1 LRNTKTLPIGL
12 NELYSGLKD
21 REKRPE
27 NTHVTELWKDEIKQR
42 PTFIVLDAL
51 DECCEED
58 RSPLMKILQSLRPDV
73 HVLVT
78 SRPFDSIA
86 TYFKN
91 QPCLKIAADHYDLK
105 KYISYR
111 LQHESDFS
119 MEVSRDIAFTDE
131 IIKVVIAKAQ
141 DMRVHLFSSALHGIT
156 NE

>member
-1 LRNTKTLPIGL
+1 LQQRFPGHDTANIVYVYFDYAQQTRLRLHDILSDIYKQLLRNTKTLPIGL
-12 NELYSGLKD
+12 NALSSRLKD
-21 REKRPE
+21 KERRPE
-27 NTHVTELWKDEIKQR
+27 NTHVTELLKDEIKQR
-42 PTFIVLDAL
+42 PTFIVIDAL

-105 KYISYR
+105 KYIS
-111 LQHESDFS
+111 
-119 MEVSRDIAFTDE
+119 
-131 IIKVVIAKAQ
+131 
-141 DMRVHLFSSALHGIT
+141 
-156 NE
+156 